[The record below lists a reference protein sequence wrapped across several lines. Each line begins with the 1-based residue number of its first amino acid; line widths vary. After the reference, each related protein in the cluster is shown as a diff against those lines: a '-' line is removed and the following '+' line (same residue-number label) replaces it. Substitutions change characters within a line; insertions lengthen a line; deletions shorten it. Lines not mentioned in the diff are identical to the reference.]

1 MISKDRSYRS
11 FEIRASEETNII
23 EGYAV
28 VFDTAETMYEYDGI
42 AYKEEIRSGAFT
54 KADMK
59 DVVLN
64 FNHSGKPVAR
74 TKNNTLE
81 LLIDQRGLFVKADL
95 SGTEE
100 GRKLYEEVKGGY
112 LDKMSFA
119 FTINSEEYNRDTR
132 TRSVTEVKRLFD
144 VAIVDIP
151 AYESTSV
158 MARSFFK
165 VEAEKELTEVRK
177 AEQQV
182 KQFVFETET
191 IILMGGI
198 K

>member
-1 MISKDRSYRS
+1 MITKDRSYRN
-11 FEIRASEETNII
+11 FEIRANAEENII

-28 VFDTAETMYEYDGI
+28 VFDTPETMYEYDGI
-42 AYKEEIRSGAFT
+42 VYKEEVRSGAFKNT
-54 KADMK
+54 QMQ

-64 FNHSGKPVAR
+64 FNHGGKPVAR

-81 LLIDQRGLFVKADL
+81 LTIDQRGLFVKADL

-119 FTINSEEYNRDTR
+119 FTITAEEYNKDTR
-132 TRSVTEVKRLFD
+132 TRSITEVKRLYD

-158 MARSFFK
+158 MARNFFQA
-165 VEAEKELTEVRK
+165 EAERELAEVRK
-177 AEQQV
+177 AEHK
-182 KQFVFETET
+182 KQ
-191 IILMGGI
+191 LLRI
-198 K
+198 KLNLLEAK